1 MEDFPIIERLYFG
14 ERLAGLEGWQ
24 LNPKPG
30 SGEQE
35 RAWFAI
41 AHRGGLIDPLLAVQ
55 IFTFKKG
62 TDDLTD
68 FTPPPETV
76 IPRLQKLTKT
86 MRMTLGT
93 TTQ

>member
-1 MEDFPIIERLYFG
+1 
-14 ERLAGLEGWQ
+14 
-24 LNPKPG
+24 PKPD

-86 MRMTLGT
+86 MQLTLDKPAP
-93 TTQ
+93 